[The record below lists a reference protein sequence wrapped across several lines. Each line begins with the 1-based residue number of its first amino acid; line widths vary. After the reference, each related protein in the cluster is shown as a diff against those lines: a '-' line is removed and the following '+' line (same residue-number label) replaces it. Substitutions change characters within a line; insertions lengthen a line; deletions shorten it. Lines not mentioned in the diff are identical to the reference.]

1 MRDLFVRLACKRVG
15 GDGHGPDH
23 VFAFV
28 GATDALACASPK
40 EPWIAFTPD
49 KASGAGVESLV
60 GGAVNVWKREE
71 TWDVG
76 VVHQE
81 LAAVAVYLVGP
92 DCALRRLCHG
102 VLLQRFGHLAG

>member
-1 MRDLFVRLACKRVG
+1 MLQHGERVSDLFVRLASECVG

-28 GATDALACASPK
+28 RTTDALACASPE

-49 KASGAGVESLV
+49 EASGAGVESLV
-60 GGAVNVWKREE
+60 RGAVNVWESEK

-81 LAAVAVYLVGP
+81 LAAVTVYLVGP
-92 DCALRRLCHG
+92 DGALG
-102 VLLQRFGHLAG
+102 G